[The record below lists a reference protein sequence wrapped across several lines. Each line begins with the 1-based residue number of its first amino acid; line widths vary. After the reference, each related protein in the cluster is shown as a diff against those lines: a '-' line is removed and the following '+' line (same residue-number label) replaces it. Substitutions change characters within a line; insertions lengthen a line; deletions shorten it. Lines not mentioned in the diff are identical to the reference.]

1 MIPEDSGEDPPLIIG
16 RRQDVLEMGAEA
28 RASEQPRAE

>member
-16 RRQDVLEMGAEA
+16 RRQDVLETGERV
-28 RASEQPRAE
+28 RASEPPRG